1 MVSLH
6 VRGPVDAKERR
17 VPERTATQKKTHCR
31 LQNQQILVVEMSS
44 SVLLPRRRE
53 SIIIPISLT
62 LNRKT
67 LENLHRYLC
76 SLSRALI
83 LLEQNVPLWIPAIT
97 NSNPAC
103 LRLH

>member
-62 LNRKT
+62 LNWKT
-67 LENLHRYLC
+67 LENLHSTVTSEISMFFISC
-76 SLSRALI
+76 SYSTGTKC
-83 LLEQNVPLWIPAIT
+83 PLVDT
-97 NSNPAC
+97 CNYEF
-103 LRLH
+103 